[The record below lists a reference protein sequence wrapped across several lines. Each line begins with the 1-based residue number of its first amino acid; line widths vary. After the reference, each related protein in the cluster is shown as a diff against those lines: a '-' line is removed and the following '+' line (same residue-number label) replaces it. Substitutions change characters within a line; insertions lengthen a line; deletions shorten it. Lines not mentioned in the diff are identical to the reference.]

1 MINSD
6 PLIDHLKKIHD
17 NGKKIGKLELFA
29 DLYDAVEKSHR
40 YVMRDAFLIREF
52 LFDELKKFSDK

>member
-6 PLIDHLKKIHD
+6 LLTDHLKKIHD

-29 DLYDAVEKSHR
+29 ELYDAVEKTHQ
-40 YVMRDAFLIREF
+40 YVMRDEFLIKEF
-52 LFDELKKFSDK
+52 LFDELKKFSEK